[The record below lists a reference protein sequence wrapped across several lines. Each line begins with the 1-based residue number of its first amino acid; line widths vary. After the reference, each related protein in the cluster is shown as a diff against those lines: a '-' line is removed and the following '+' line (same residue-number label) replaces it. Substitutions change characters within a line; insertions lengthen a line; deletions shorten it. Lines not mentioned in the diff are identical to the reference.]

1 MGEDIC
7 KECNKGLISKICKQ
21 LIQLNNHKKKKKP
34 IEKWAEDL
42 KRHFFK
48 EEIQMANRHVKRC
61 STSLIIREMQ
71 IKPTMRYHLT
81 PVRMAIIKSLPTT
94 NAGKDREKRAFSY
107 GVGGKVNWYSHCGKQ
122 HGCSPENKKIELPY
136 DPAISLLGIFLNKT
150 IIQKIHVPLWSQQ
163 HYSQ

>member
-48 EEIQMANRHVKRC
+48 EEIQMATRHVKRC

-71 IKPTMRYHLT
+71 IKPTMRYHFT
-81 PVRMAIIKSLPTT
+81 SVRMSIIKKSA
-94 NAGKDREKRAFSY
+94 NIKRWRGWGEKGTLIQCWWECKLVHLLWRTVY
-107 GVGGKVNWYSHCGKQ
+107 GFLKKL
-122 HGCSPENKKIELPY
+122 KIEFPY
-136 DPAISLLGIFLNKT
+136 DPAIPLLGTNPEQNT
-150 IIQKIHVPLWSQQ
+150 IQKDTC
-163 HYSQ
+163 YSL